1 MQGIDPDMRIR
12 RIHVLLL
19 LLLLLLALVPPVL
32 AHTPLEM
39 EGENHSLETAME
51 IPNPTKSWTLYE
63 ELHRAGEAEYFELHL
78 EPGERLRISLY
89 LPRNEDPGFS
99 PNLVVMGPG
108 IASMDEVPGFIE
120 VPEGA
125 GVVLVESERPEMP
138 EYEPF
143 TPTSYYYIA
152 DYDTEV
158 IVGEHYYFAVY
169 EPDREGRYGLA
180 VGYEEEFTLVEWVK
194 IPLDVIGIRLWE
206 GQTLLLFFSPV
217 LAAFM
222 VGYSLLFWRSRI
234 GISAFNLACATAGL
248 LYVGSGMVIL
258 MEMAM
263 SLYGAAYDSLAFLTV
278 VFVLLP
284 VLLGYVVLRKV
295 HHGRI
300 AISTRD
306 RVVLVALGV
315 LGLFVWAGFLVGP
328 VIAVLAGILPS
339 GG

>member
-1 MQGIDPDMRIR
+1 VQVIDPDMRIR
-12 RIHVLLL
+12 RICV

-39 EGENHSLETAME
+39 EEENHSLETALE

-63 ELHRAGEAEYFELHL
+63 ELHEAGEAEYFELHL
-78 EPGERLRISLY
+78 GPGERLRISLY

-108 IASMDEVPGFIE
+108 IASMGEMPGFIE

-125 GVVLVESERPEMP
+125 GVALVESERPERP

-143 TPTSYYYIA
+143 TPTSYYYVA

-158 IVGEHYYFAVY
+158 TVEGHYYFAVY
-169 EPDREGRYGLA
+169 EPDGEGRYGLA
-180 VGYEEEFTLVEWVK
+180 IGYKEEFTLVEWVK

-206 GQTLLLFFSPV
+206 GQPLLLFFAPV
-217 LAAFM
+217 LLALMA
-222 VGYSLLFWRSRI
+222 GYGLLFWRSRI
-234 GISAFNLACATAGL
+234 GLSAFNLACATAGL
-248 LYVGSGMVIL
+248 LYVGSGLVIL
-258 MEMAM
+258 MEMAI

-284 VLLGYVVLRKV
+284 VLLGYAVLRKV
-295 HHGRI
+295 HRGQ
-300 AISTRD
+300 AEISTRD
-306 RVVLVALGV
+306 RIVFVALGV

-328 VIAVLAGILPS
+328 VLAVLAGILPS
-339 GG
+339 GE

>member
-1 MQGIDPDMRIR
+1 MQGIDPDMKIK
-12 RIHVLLL
+12 RIHMLLFLLL
-19 LLLLLLALVPPVL
+19 TLVPPAL

-63 ELHRAGEAEYFELHL
+63 DLHKAGEAEYYELHL

-108 IASMDEVPGFIE
+108 IASMDEAPGFIE

-125 GVVLVESERPEMP
+125 GVALVESDRPERP

-152 DYDTEV
+152 DYDMEV
-158 IVGEHYYFAVY
+158 IAGGHYYIAVY
-169 EPDREGRYGLA
+169 EPDGEGRYGLA
-180 VGYEEEFTLVEWVK
+180 IGYKEEFTLVEWVK

-206 GQTLLLFFSPV
+206 GQPLLLFFAPV
-217 LAAFM
+217 LAALM
-222 VGYSLLFWRSRI
+222 AGYGLLFWRSRI
-234 GISAFNLACATAGL
+234 RLSAFNLASATAGL
-248 LYVGSGMVIL
+248 LYVGSGLVIL
-258 MEMAM
+258 MEMVM
-263 SLYGAAYDSLAFLTV
+263 SLYGAAYDPLAFLTV

-284 VLLGYVVLRKV
+284 IMLGYAVLRKV
-295 HHGRI
+295 HRGR
-300 AISTRD
+300 AEISTGD
-306 RVVLVALGV
+306 RFVLVALGV

-328 VIAVLAGILPS
+328 VLSVLAGIMPS

>member
-1 MQGIDPDMRIR
+1 VQGIDPDMRIR
-12 RIHVLLL
+12 RIHV

-63 ELHRAGEAEYFELHL
+63 EIHEAGEAEYFELHM

-99 PNLVVMGPG
+99 PNLVIMGPG
-108 IASMDEVPGFIE
+108 IASMDEAPGFVE

-125 GVVLVESERPEMP
+125 GVALVKSEHPERP

-158 IVGEHYYFAVY
+158 TVGGHYYFAVY
-169 EPDREGRYGLA
+169 ESDGEGRYGLA
-180 VGYEEEFTLVEWVK
+180 IGYEEEFTLIEWIK

-206 GQTLLLFFSPV
+206 GQPLLLFFAPV
-217 LAAFM
+217 LLALMA
-222 VGYSLLFWRSRI
+222 GYGLLFWRSHI
-234 GISAFNLACATAGL
+234 GLSAFNLASATTGL

-284 VLLGYVVLRKV
+284 VLLGYAVLRKV
-295 HHGRI
+295 HRGQA

-328 VIAVLAGILPS
+328 VLAVLAGILPS

>member
-1 MQGIDPDMRIR
+1 MQGIDPDMKIR
-12 RIHVLLL
+12 KIHMLLFLLL
-19 LLLLLLALVPPVL
+19 TLVPPAL

-39 EGENHSLETAME
+39 EGENHSLETAIE

-63 ELHRAGEAEYFELHL
+63 ELHEAGEAKYYELHL

-108 IASMDEVPGFIE
+108 IASMDEAPGFIE

-125 GVVLVESERPEMP
+125 GVALVESDRPERT

-152 DYDTEV
+152 DYDMEV
-158 IVGEHYYFAVY
+158 TVGGHYYFAVY
-169 EPDREGRYGLA
+169 EPDGEGRYGLA
-180 VGYEEEFTLVEWVK
+180 IGYKEEFTLVEWVK

-206 GQTLLLFFSPV
+206 GQPLLLFFVPV
-217 LAAFM
+217 LAALM
-222 VGYSLLFWRSRI
+222 AGYCLLFWRSRK
-234 GISAFNLACATAGL
+234 GLSTFNLASATAGL

-258 MEMAM
+258 MEMVM
-263 SLYGAAYDSLAFLTV
+263 SLYGAAYDPLAFFTV

-284 VLLGYVVLRKV
+284 IMLGYAVLRKV
-295 HHGRI
+295 HRNQ
-300 AISTRD
+300 AEISTGD
-306 RVVLVALGV
+306 RFVLVALGV

-328 VIAVLAGILPS
+328 VLSVLAGIMPS

>member
-12 RIHVLLL
+12 RIHV

-63 ELHRAGEAEYFELHL
+63 ELHEAEEAEYFELHL
-78 EPGERLRISLY
+78 GPGERLRISLY

-120 VPEGA
+120 VPEGV
-125 GVVLVESERPEMP
+125 GVALVESERPERP

-158 IVGEHYYFAVY
+158 TVGGHYYFAVY
-169 EPDREGRYGLA
+169 ESDGEGRYGLA
-180 VGYEEEFTLVEWVK
+180 IGYEEEFTLVEWVK

-206 GQTLLLFFSPV
+206 GQPLLLFFAPV
-217 LAAFM
+217 LLALM
-222 VGYSLLFWRSRI
+222 TGYGLLFWRSRI
-234 GISAFNLACATAGL
+234 GMSAFNLASATAGL

-263 SLYGAAYDSLAFLTV
+263 SLYGAAYDSLAFLTA

-284 VLLGYVVLRKV
+284 VLLGYAVLRKV
-295 HHGRI
+295 HRGQA

-328 VIAVLAGILPS
+328 VLAVLAGILPS
-339 GG
+339 GE